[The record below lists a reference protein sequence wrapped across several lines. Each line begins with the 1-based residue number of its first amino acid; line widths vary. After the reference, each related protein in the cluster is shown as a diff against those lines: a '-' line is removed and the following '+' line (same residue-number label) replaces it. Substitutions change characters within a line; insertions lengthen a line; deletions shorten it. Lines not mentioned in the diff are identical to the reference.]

1 MSATEPAGAAEN
13 DTAEKPA
20 PMSPRRRAT
29 REKLLD
35 AAHQVFVD
43 RGVVVSTIEEI
54 CEAAGFTRGA
64 FYSNFTDKDDLV
76 IALLER
82 ETDEILSALD
92 RLQDDP
98 SDPSASGPP
107 ESAASDPAAAPEADS
122 SRGPAARILER
133 FLSGR
138 LIGRD
143 HYLIHTELALAT
155 ARQTSRSDAHEA
167 LAERQWERTTTS
179 VRATL
184 RAAGLEPIIDEADFA
199 GVLYAVLE
207 RSINQAITTGSDDS
221 DAFARRVLPIVV
233 DALTRPAP
241 NRVNE

>member
-1 MSATEPAGAAEN
+1 MSASEPADAVEN
-13 DTAEKPA
+13 DTADNPA

-82 ETDEILSALD
+82 ETDQILSALD

-98 SDPSASGPP
+98 NASGPP
-107 ESAASDPAAAPEADS
+107 EPAASDLAAPEADPT
-122 SRGPAARILER
+122 RGPAARILER

-155 ARQTSRSDAHEA
+155 ARQMSRSDAHEA

-221 DAFARRVLPIVV
+221 DAFARRVLPVVV
-233 DALTRPAP
+233 DALTRPAS

>member
-1 MSATEPAGAAEN
+1 MSASEPADAVEN
-13 DTAEKPA
+13 DTADNPA

-82 ETDEILSALD
+82 ETDQILSALD

-98 SDPSASGPP
+98 SASSPP
-107 ESAASDPAAAPEADS
+107 ESAASDLAAAAEADQT
-122 SRGPAARILER
+122 RGAAARILER

-155 ARQTSRSDAHEA
+155 ARQMSRSDAHEA

-179 VRATL
+179 VRTTL

-221 DAFARRVLPIVV
+221 DAFARRVLPVVV
-233 DALTRPAP
+233 DALTRPAS